1 MANHQSHCKA
11 TAAVCLKN
19 LVKNYSSYFLYRDL
33 YVVFPQ
39 EFELRKL
46 ARSEGRRYCNPV
58 VLTYQ
63 AERMPEQIRLNV
75 SRSRSQ
81 YDSVDTLVYG
91 GPLH

>member
-1 MANHQSHCKA
+1 M
-11 TAAVCLKN
+11 
-19 LVKNYSSYFLYRDL
+19 

-75 SRSRSQ
+75 SSSR
-81 YDSVDTLVYG
+81 YVYERVETLLTVSCNN
-91 GPLH
+91 